1 MNYNKLKKALMELY
15 NVNSTQLDNGQGG
28 VPYSVYCVKSFFFY
42 NGEWV
47 AQDTVKMGK
56 SFSVANRVRT
66 YGQSGADVR
75 LLWNIDCVD
84 ANFATK
90 LEDAVHKQALPYHL
104 KNTHATEMFL
114 LNVQEAYNFL
124 DELEEQFDLKNNN
137 KVKRINRYTPTEMHV
152 YEVNAQTAKDVCIDS
167 KPTADAKYKELFQ

>member
-1 MNYNKLKKALMELY
+1 MEFY
-15 NVNSTQLDNGQGG
+15 GVNSTQLDNGEGS
-28 VPYSVYCVKSFFFY
+28 VPYSVYCVKNFFY
-42 NGEWV
+42 HNGEWV

-90 LEDAVHKQALPYHL
+90 LEDAVHKQALPHHIQL
-104 KNTHATEMFL
+104 THATEMFL

-124 DELEEQFDLKNNN
+124 DELEEKFDLKNNIR
-137 KVKRINRYTPTEMHV
+137 VTRINRYTPTEMHV
-152 YEVNAQTAKDVCIDS
+152 YEVDTQTAKDVCINS
-167 KPTADAKYKELFQ
+167 KPTADTKYAELFQ

>member
-1 MNYNKLKKALMELY
+1 MEFY
-15 NVNSTQLDNGQGG
+15 GVNSTQLDNGEGG
-28 VPYSVYCVKSFFFY
+28 IPYSVYCVKNFFFY

-47 AQDTVKMGK
+47 AADTVKMGK

-66 YGQSGADVR
+66 YGQSGSDVR

-90 LEDAVHKQALPYHL
+90 LEDAVHKQALPYHI

-152 YEVNAQTAKDVCIDS
+152 YEINAQTAKNVCINS
-167 KPTADAKYKELFQ
+167 KPTADAKFGELFQ

>member
-1 MNYNKLKKALMELY
+1 MEFY
-15 NVNSTQLDNGQGG
+15 GVNSTQLDNGEGG
-28 VPYSVYCVKSFFFY
+28 IPYSVYCVKNFFFY

-47 AQDTVKMGK
+47 AADTIKMGK

-66 YGQSGADVR
+66 YGQSGSDVR

-90 LEDAVHKQALPYHL
+90 LEDAVHKQALPYHI

-152 YEVNAQTAKDVCIDS
+152 YEVNAQTAKNVCINS
-167 KPTADAKYKELFQ
+167 KPTADAKYAELFQ

>member
-1 MNYNKLKKALMELY
+1 MEFY
-15 NVNSTQLDNGQGG
+15 GVNSTQLDNGEGG
-28 VPYSVYCVKSFFFY
+28 IPYSVYCVKNFFFY

-47 AQDTVKMGK
+47 AADTIKMGK

-66 YGQSGADVR
+66 YGQSGSDVR

-90 LEDAVHKQALPYHL
+90 LEDAVHKQALPYHI

-152 YEVNAQTAKDVCIDS
+152 YEINAQTAKNVCINS
-167 KPTADAKYKELFQ
+167 KPTADAKFGELFQ